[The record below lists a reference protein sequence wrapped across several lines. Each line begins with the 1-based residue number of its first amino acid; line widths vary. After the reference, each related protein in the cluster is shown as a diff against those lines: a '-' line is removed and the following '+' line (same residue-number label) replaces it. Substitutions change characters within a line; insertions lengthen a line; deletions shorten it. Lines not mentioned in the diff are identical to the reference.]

1 MRASLA
7 IFRLTL
13 RAGGACRRRE
23 QSGSDPEP
31 VMLTTTIGAWPK
43 PEAVPIRD
51 WFQKEGGTDAPEP
64 TAGYAETLRQYGA
77 RLEAILDR
85 ATIEVVR
92 EQVELGIDIPTDGEI
107 RRENFIH
114 YHCRHLRGIDF
125 DALTERQ
132 IRGDHQRL
140 LPTIIAPIAAGTP
153 FLVRDWQVAQSATK
167 RPVKITVPGPLTIGD
182 SVADEYYRDDARA
195 RGAALADALNVEIRR
210 LAEAGCP
217 LIQIDE
223 PAFARKVGDALAFGA
238 EHLERCF
245 HRVAP
250 GTERVVHICCGYPD
264 QLDAEDYPK
273 APNAA
278 YFELAGVLDEIRV
291 DAVSIEDAHRPNDL
305 ALLERFTR
313 KKVILGVIA
322 IARSRI
328 EEVEEVRDRLRAAQ
342 GHIDGQRLLAA
353 PDCGLGLLGR
363 DLAREKLKV
372 LSEAAHSL

>member
-1 MRASLA
+1 
-7 IFRLTL
+7 
-13 RAGGACRRRE
+13 
-23 QSGSDPEP
+23 
-31 VMLTTTIGAWPK
+31 MLTTTIGAHPK
-43 PEAVPIRD
+43 PEDVPIRD
-51 WFQKEGGTDAPEP
+51 WFHMAGGTDTPEP
-64 TAGYAETLRQYGA
+64 TAGYAETVRQYGA

-85 ATIEVVR
+85 ATIGVVR

-107 RRENFIH
+107 RRENYIH
-114 YHCRHLRGIDF
+114 YHCRHLLGIDF
-125 DALTERQ
+125 ERLSEKQMRGHYQALV
-132 IRGDHQRL
+132 
-140 LPTIIAPIAAGTP
+140 PTITGPVAAGEP
-153 FLVRDWQVAQSATK
+153 FLVRDWQIAQSATK

-217 LIQIDE
+217 AIQIDE
-223 PAFARKVGDALAFGA
+223 PVFARKVEDALAFGA

-245 HRVAP
+245 HRVP
-250 GTERVVHICCGYPD
+250 PNRERIVHVCCGYPD
-264 QLDAEDYPK
+264 RLDAEDYPK

-278 YFELAGVLDEIRV
+278 YLELAEVLEEIAI

-305 ALLERFTR
+305 ALLERFAR

-328 EEVEEVRDRLRAAQ
+328 EEVEAVRERLRAAE
-342 GHIDGQRLLAA
+342 GHIDPHRLLAA

-363 DLAREKLKV
+363 DLARAKLKV
-372 LSEAAHSL
+372 LAEAAHSL